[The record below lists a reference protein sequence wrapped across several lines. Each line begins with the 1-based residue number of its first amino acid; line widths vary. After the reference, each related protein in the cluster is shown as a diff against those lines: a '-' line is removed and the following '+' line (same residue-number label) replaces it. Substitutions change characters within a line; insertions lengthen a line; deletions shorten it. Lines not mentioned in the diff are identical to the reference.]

1 MNFNK
6 LCKLILENAPETKE
20 QQQERLDREK
30 SFLSGELAA
39 PEGVFKNSDKNK
51 KPLDRWQWDWTKEV
65 KADPETKG
73 KSGEGFQAMK
83 RVYKVLNNAFR
94 LLENDTDFSK
104 RVLSMSNDM
113 DKKRQSYGRITV
125 EDENGK
131 MKTFDEENVMKI
143 FPGNIA
149 KYAGEEETRRANIA
163 YLETLKRNTE
173 NLSDIAG
180 IDKQLK
186 KAEAERQEYEN
197 KLNTAQNIY
206 NQVLERTNEIEEVN
220 KSLNDQKM
228 EAFKYYLKSTAE
240 QLLLDNEQK
249 LADESK
255 LQDLS
260 QLDWESTPK
269 GMQEKMNMLRALA
282 SEDST
287 INPILAYLDIYDTR
301 YSEREAEL
309 RDQELNANVNITK
322 VRDYNSLPF
331 VQLVNLYNNMKY
343 NEKFGFKPHKLAPV
357 AMDSDE
363 KSDGAYIEL
372 KKVLDSIDNEETW
385 TSKIIKNKK
394 YIEDLIDMLSL
405 TDSQRQNIKGYTK
418 TMWSDATGRTKINT
432 AQLMLQE
439 LNKYR
444 KQLSEN
450 VSNSFDSYISSIME
464 SMEFDHDDY
473 EIDMIELLEKK
484 STKCTGP
491 TKKASSDR
499 KGKKWTK
506 CARQS
511 DGSYKR
517 IHWGQA
523 GVRVTGKS
531 GNTKRKKS
539 FRARHKCSTAK
550 PGTPKAA
557 ACADW

>member
-1 MNFNK
+1 
-6 LCKLILENAPETKE
+6 
-20 QQQERLDREK
+20 
-30 SFLSGELAA
+30 
-39 PEGVFKNSDKNK
+39 
-51 KPLDRWQWDWTKEV
+51 
-65 KADPETKG
+65 
-73 KSGEGFQAMK
+73 
-83 RVYKVLNNAFR
+83 
-94 LLENDTDFSK
+94 
-104 RVLSMSNDM
+104 
-113 DKKRQSYGRITV
+113 
-125 EDENGK
+125 
-131 MKTFDEENVMKI
+131 
-143 FPGNIA
+143 
-149 KYAGEEETRRANIA
+149 
-163 YLETLKRNTE
+163 
-173 NLSDIAG
+173 
-180 IDKQLK
+180 
-186 KAEAERQEYEN
+186 
-197 KLNTAQNIY
+197 
-206 NQVLERTNEIEEVN
+206 
-220 KSLNDQKM
+220 
-228 EAFKYYLKSTAE
+228 
-240 QLLLDNEQK
+240 
-249 LADESK
+249 

-363 KSDGAYIEL
+363 KSDEAYIEL
-372 KKVLDSIDNEETW
+372 KKVLDSINNEDEW
-385 TSKIIKNKK
+385 INKVIKNRK
-394 YIEDLIDMLSL
+394 YVEDLVDMLAL
-405 TDSQRQNIKGYTK
+405 TDSQKQNIKGYTK

-484 STKCTGP
+484 SARCTGP

-539 FRARHKCSTAK
+539 FKKRHGCSSAK
-550 PGTPKAA
+550 AGTPKAM
-557 ACADW
+557 ACKDWA

>member
-6 LCKLILENAPETKE
+6 LCEVILEAKGTRPGQAYKTAKETTAPMGFSRSSAGFGGT
-20 QQQERLDREK
+20 QEKRT
-30 SFLSGELAA
+30 
-39 PEGVFKNSDKNK
+39 
-51 KPLDRWQWDWTKEV
+51 PLDRWEWSNEIT
-65 KADPETKG
+65 ADPETKG
-73 KSGEGFQAMK
+73 GSGEGLRAMK
-83 RVYKVLNNAFR
+83 RFYKVLNNAFR
-94 LLENDTDFSK
+94 LLENDTDFNK

-149 KYAGEEETRRANIA
+149 KYAGEEETRRAKIS
-163 YLETLKRNTE
+163 YLETVKKNTE
-173 NLSDIAG
+173 KPKEIEA
-180 IDKQLK
+180 IDRELQEI
-186 KAEAERQEYEN
+186 EAERQEYEN
-197 KLNTAQNIY
+197 KLNTAQYIY

-301 YSEREAEL
+301 YAEREAEL

-372 KKVLDSIDNEETW
+372 KKVLDSINNEETW

-484 STKCTGP
+484 SARCTKA
-491 TKKASSDR
+491 TKKTASTR
-499 KGKKWTK
+499 PGKKYMQCVK
-506 CARQS
+506 DP
-511 DGSYKR
+511 DGSGYKR
-517 IHWGQA
+517 VHFGQK
-523 GVRVTGKS
+523 GVKVTGKS

-550 PGTPKAA
+550 PGTARYLSCKN
-557 ACADW
+557 W

>member
-1 MNFNK
+1 MNFDK
-6 LCKLILENAPETKE
+6 LCEVILEAKGTRPGQAYKTATETIAPMGFSKSSAGFGGT
-20 QQQERLDREK
+20 QEKRT
-30 SFLSGELAA
+30 
-39 PEGVFKNSDKNK
+39 
-51 KPLDRWQWDWTKEV
+51 PLDRWEWSNEIT
-65 KADPETKG
+65 ADPETKG
-73 KSGEGFQAMK
+73 NSGEGFRAMK
-83 RVYKVLNNAFR
+83 RFYKVLNNAFR
-94 LLENDTDFSK
+94 LLENDVDFNK

-113 DKKRQSYGRITV
+113 DKKRQSYGRITL

-131 MKTFDEENVMKI
+131 EKTFDEENVMKI

-149 KYAGEEETRRANIA
+149 KYAGEEETRRAKIS
-163 YLETLKRNTE
+163 YLETVKKNTE
-173 NLSDIAG
+173 KPKEIEA
-180 IDKQLK
+180 IDRELQEI
-186 KAEAERQEYEN
+186 EAERQEYEN
-197 KLNTAQNIY
+197 KLQNAQNIY
-206 NQVLERTNEIEEVN
+206 NQVLERTNEIEETN
-220 KSLNDQKM
+220 KALNDQKM
-228 EAFKYYLKSTAE
+228 EAFRYYLKSTAE

-249 LADESK
+249 LADENQ

-260 QLDWESTPK
+260 QLNWEDTPK

-282 SEDST
+282 SEDAT

-301 YSEREAEL
+301 YAEREAEL

-363 KSDGAYIEL
+363 KSDASYVEL
-372 KKVLDSIDNEETW
+372 KKMLDSINTENDW
-385 TSKIIKNKK
+385 TNKVIKNRK
-394 YIEDLIDMLSL
+394 YVEDLIDMLAL
-405 TDSQRQNIKGYTK
+405 TDSQKQNVKGYTK

-444 KQLSEN
+444 KQLSE
-450 VSNSFDSYISSIME
+450 SHIGSFDSYVSSILE

-491 TKKASSDR
+491 TKKTSSNR

-539 FRARHKCSTAK
+539 FKKRHGCSSAK
-550 PGTPKAA
+550 AGTPKAM
-557 ACADW
+557 ACKDWA

>member
-1 MNFNK
+1 MNFDK
-6 LCKLILENAPETKE
+6 LCEVILEAKDTRPGQALETAKRSE
-20 QQQERLDREK
+20 GPVGFSRSSAGFGGPQE
-30 SFLSGELAA
+30 
-39 PEGVFKNSDKNK
+39 K
-51 KPLDRWQWDWTKEV
+51 KTPLDRWEWSTEV
-65 KADPETKG
+65 TADPETNG
-73 KSGEGFQAMK
+73 KSGDGFRAMK
-83 RVYKVLNNAFR
+83 RIYKVLNNAFR

-113 DKKRQSYGRITV
+113 DKKRQSYGRITL

-149 KYAGEEETRRANIA
+149 KYAGEEETRRAKIA
-163 YLETLKRNTE
+163 YLETVKKNTE
-173 NLSDIAG
+173 KPSELAA
-180 IDKQLK
+180 IDRELNEI
-186 KAEAERQEYEN
+186 EAERQEYEN

-206 NQVLERTNEIEEVN
+206 NQVLERTNEIEETN
-220 KSLNDQKM
+220 KALNDQKM

-260 QLDWESTPK
+260 ELNWEDTPK

-282 SEDST
+282 SEDPT
-287 INPILAYLDIYDTR
+287 INPIFAYLDIYDTR
-301 YSEREAEL
+301 YAEREAEL

-343 NEKFGFKPHKLAPV
+343 SEKFGFKPHKLAPV
-357 AMDSDE
+357 VMDTDE
-363 KSDGAYIEL
+363 KSDASYVEL
-372 KKVLDSIDNEETW
+372 KKMLDSINTEDEW
-385 TSKIIKNKK
+385 TNKVIKNRK
-394 YIEDLIDMLSL
+394 YVEDLVDMLAL
-405 TDSQRQNIKGYTK
+405 TDSQKQNIKGYTK
-418 TMWSDATGRTKINT
+418 TMWSDATGKTKINT
-432 AQLMLQE
+432 SQLMLQE

-444 KQLSEN
+444 KQLSE
-450 VSNSFDSYISSIME
+450 SHTSSFDSFVSSILE

>member
-1 MNFNK
+1 MNFDK
-6 LCKLILENAPETKE
+6 LCEVILEAKGTRPGQAYKTAQETTAPMGFSKSSAGFGGP
-20 QQQERLDREK
+20 QEKRT
-30 SFLSGELAA
+30 A
-39 PEGVFKNSDKNK
+39 
-51 KPLDRWQWDWTKEV
+51 LDRWEWSNEIT
-65 KADPETKG
+65 ADPETKG
-73 KSGEGFQAMK
+73 DSGEGFRAMK
-83 RVYKVLNNAFR
+83 RFYRVLNNVFR

-104 RVLSMSNDM
+104 RLLSMSNDM
-113 DKKRQSYGRITV
+113 DKKRQSYGRITL
-125 EDENGK
+125 EDENGVEK
-131 MKTFDEENVMKI
+131 KFDEENVMKV

-149 KYAGEEETRRANIA
+149 KYAGEEETRRAKIA
-163 YLETLKRNTE
+163 YLETVKKNTE
-173 NLSDIAG
+173 KPSELAA
-180 IDKQLK
+180 IDRELK
-186 KAEAERQEYEN
+186 EIEAERQEYEQ
-197 KLNTAQNIY
+197 KLQAAQNIY
-206 NQVLERTNEIEEVN
+206 NQVLQRTNEIEEVN

-282 SEDST
+282 SEDPT
-287 INPILAYLDIYDTR
+287 VNPILAYLDIYDTR

-343 NEKFGFKPHKLAPV
+343 NEKFGLKPHKLAPV
-357 AMDSDE
+357 AMDTDE
-363 KSDGAYIEL
+363 KSDASYIEL
-372 KKVLDSIDNEETW
+372 KQILDSINDETGW
-385 TSKIIKNKK
+385 MSKVIKNRK
-394 YIEDLIDMLSL
+394 YIEDLVDMLAL
-405 TDSQRQNIKGYTK
+405 TDSQKQNVKGYTK
-418 TMWSDATGRTKINT
+418 TMWSDASGRTKINT

-439 LNKYR
+439 INKYR
-444 KQLSEN
+444 KQLSE
-450 VSNSFDSYISSIME
+450 SHINSFDSYVSSIIE

-484 STKCTGP
+484 SPRCTKA
-491 TKKASSDR
+491 TKKTASTR
-499 KGKKWTK
+499 PGKKYMQCVK
-506 CARQS
+506 NPS
-511 DGSYKR
+511 GSGYKR
-517 IHWGQA
+517 VHFGQK
-523 GVRVTGKS
+523 GVKVTGKS

-550 PGTPKAA
+550 PGTARYLSCKN
-557 ACADW
+557 W

>member
-6 LCKLILENAPETKE
+6 LCEVILEAKGTRPGQAYKTAKETTAPMGFSGSSAGFGGT
-20 QQQERLDREK
+20 QEKRTQ
-30 SFLSGELAA
+30 
-39 PEGVFKNSDKNK
+39 
-51 KPLDRWQWDWTKEV
+51 LDRWEWSNEIT
-65 KADPETKG
+65 ADPETKG
-73 KSGEGFQAMK
+73 GSGEGLRAMK
-83 RVYKVLNNAFR
+83 RFYKVLNNAFR

-149 KYAGEEETRRANIA
+149 KYAGEEETRRAKIS
-163 YLETLKRNTE
+163 YLETVKKNTE
-173 NLSDIAG
+173 KPKEIEA
-180 IDKQLK
+180 IDRELQEI
-186 KAEAERQEYEN
+186 EAERQEYEN

-255 LQDLS
+255 LQDLP

-269 GMQEKMNMLRALA
+269 DMQEKMNMLRALA

-372 KKVLDSIDNEETW
+372 KKVLDSINNEETW

-484 STKCTGP
+484 SARCTKA
-491 TKKASSDR
+491 TKKTASTR
-499 KGKKWTK
+499 PGKKYMQCVK
-506 CARQS
+506 DP
-511 DGSYKR
+511 DGSGYKR
-517 IHWGQA
+517 VHFGQK
-523 GVRVTGKS
+523 GVKVTGKS

-550 PGTPKAA
+550 PGTARYLSCKN
-557 ACADW
+557 W

>member
-1 MNFNK
+1 MNFDK
-6 LCKLILENAPETKE
+6 LCEVILEAKGTRPGQAYKTAKETTAPMGFSKSSAGFGGT
-20 QQQERLDREK
+20 QEKRT
-30 SFLSGELAA
+30 
-39 PEGVFKNSDKNK
+39 
-51 KPLDRWQWDWTKEV
+51 PLDRWEWSNEIT
-65 KADPETKG
+65 ADPETKG
-73 KSGEGFQAMK
+73 QSGEGLRAMK
-83 RVYKVLNNAFR
+83 RFYKVLNNAFR

-104 RVLSMSNDM
+104 RLLSMSNDM
-113 DKKRQSYGRITV
+113 DKKRQSYGRIAI
-125 EDENGK
+125 EDESGK
-131 MKTFDEENVMKI
+131 TKSLDEENVMKI

-149 KYAGEEETRRANIA
+149 KYAGEEETRRAKIA
-163 YLETLKRNTE
+163 YLETVKKNTE
-173 NLSDIAG
+173 KPKEIEA
-180 IDKQLK
+180 IDRELQEI
-186 KAEAERQEYEN
+186 EAERQEYEN

-228 EAFKYYLKSTAE
+228 EAFRYYLKSTAE

-249 LADESK
+249 LAAENQ

-260 QLDWESTPK
+260 QLNWEETPK

-282 SEDST
+282 SEDPT

-357 AMDSDE
+357 AMDTDE
-363 KSDGAYIEL
+363 KSDIAYVEL
-372 KKVLDSIDNEETW
+372 KQVLDSINNEETW
-385 TSKIIKNKK
+385 TSKVIKNRK
-394 YIEDLIDMLSL
+394 YIEDLVDMLAL
-405 TDSQRQNIKGYTK
+405 TDSQKQNIKGYTK

-444 KQLSEN
+444 KQLSE
-450 VSNSFDSYISSIME
+450 SYTNSFDSYASSILE

-473 EIDMIELLEKK
+473 EIDLMELLEKK
-484 STKCTGP
+484 TSKCTGP
-491 TKKASSDR
+491 TKKTSSDR

-506 CARQS
+506 CARQP
-511 DGSYKR
+511 DGSYKK